1 MGTGRRGEL
10 FAYSAIIAVNL
21 LVLPNWFSPGR
32 FAFGMRLAFIAAS
45 AAVIAFCAWRI
56 SGILGVNPFS
66 KVKHPR
72 FAPYEPALDDD
83 EDDRPDRESFG
94 DDQSPFGRARR
105 RRQEEARSWGRSED
119 FREYDPYDEAP
130 EPPDTSRDAA
140 DPRLAR
146 PERPAGPDPD
156 APQGTSAPPDP
167 PRG

>member
-72 FAPYEPALDDD
+72 FAPYEPDPEDD

-105 RRQEEARSWGRSED
+105 RRQEQARCR
-119 FREYDPYDEAP
+119 
-130 EPPDTSRDAA
+130 
-140 DPRLAR
+140 
-146 PERPAGPDPD
+146 RPAAGTAGAAGRAGPRR
-156 APQGTSAPPDP
+156 AAGHLGTAGPAAWVSGPGGGA
-167 PRG
+167 RGAVR